1 MNTDQTA
8 EDFCCWLQT
17 LHRVV
22 KSLSKVIDLII
33 FFYNMCAQITMYFDY
48 NVLHYVQK
56 YKMLGFVVVE
66 M

>member
-1 MNTDQTA
+1 
-8 EDFCCWLQT
+8 
-17 LHRVV
+17 
-22 KSLSKVIDLII
+22 
-33 FFYNMCAQITMYFDY
+33 MCAQITMYFDY